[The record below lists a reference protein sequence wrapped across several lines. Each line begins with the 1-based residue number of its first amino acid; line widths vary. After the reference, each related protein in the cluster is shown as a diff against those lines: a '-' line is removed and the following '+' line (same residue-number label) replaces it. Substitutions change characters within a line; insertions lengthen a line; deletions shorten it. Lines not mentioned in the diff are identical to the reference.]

1 MTLRSRIA
9 PFGPHRDVVSPG
21 QLVTE
26 ACYVAEGL
34 VGRFDQM
41 LDGRRQIT
49 AIHIPGDMC
58 DLHSVVLPKASWSIT
73 ALTRTV
79 TLKIPHE
86 DLRAL
91 ARNRPNIAMA
101 FWRDTALDAA
111 VIGKWYGNLGRK
123 DAVSRFAHLFC
134 EMGLRME
141 MAGLGSS
148 TGYPFPII
156 QSDLAD
162 ATGLTTVHV
171 NRTLQVMREAGQVEF
186 RDGRVAISD
195 WEKLAKVAEFD
206 PSYLLSV
213 AH

>member
-1 MTLRSRIA
+1 MALKVRTA
-9 PFGPHRDVVSPG
+9 PFASHRDVVSPG

-41 LDGRRQIT
+41 LDGSRQIT

-79 TLKIPHE
+79 TLKIPHD
-86 DLRAL
+86 DLRSL
-91 ARNRPNIAMA
+91 ARDRPNVAMA

-111 VIGKWYGNLGRK
+111 IIGKWYGNLGRK
-123 DAVSRFAHLFC
+123 SSVSRLAHLFC

-141 MAGLGSS
+141 MAGIGSR
-148 TGYPFPII
+148 TNYPFPII

-162 ATGLTTVHV
+162 ATGITAVHV
-171 NRTLQVMREAGQVEF
+171 NRTLQSIREEGMAEF
-186 RDGRVAISD
+186 KGGLVTISD
-195 WEKLAKVAEFD
+195 WDGLSRLAEFD

-213 AH
+213 PH